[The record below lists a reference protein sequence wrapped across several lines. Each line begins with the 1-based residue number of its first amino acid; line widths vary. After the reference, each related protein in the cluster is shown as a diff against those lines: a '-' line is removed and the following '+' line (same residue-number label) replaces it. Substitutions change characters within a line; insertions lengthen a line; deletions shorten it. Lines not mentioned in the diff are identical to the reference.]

1 MKILYIV
8 DHITHKSG
16 IASVVLNYY
25 RHINPTIIQIDF
37 ITLDEN
43 DGDLEDELVNSG
55 AKIYYMPKLSMK
67 TVQTVKKYFVDFF
80 DNYRCEYTIVHSHF
94 SQMDGLIFPI
104 AKRNGFVRCCI
115 SHSHNS
121 KFADDLVRAV
131 RNRILCLPIKRLAD
145 VKAACSI
152 KAGENLY
159 GRKFSKLNNSIV
171 INNAIDTNRFSYDE
185 KKRFEYRNKLQVD
198 SSTLV
203 LGTVGGIRLQKN
215 QKFLLDIA
223 KCLKEK
229 NPELKFKMF
238 IIGEGPMKCEI
249 AEYIRVHNLSGV
261 IELLGERNNISELYQ
276 AMDIFLLPSL
286 YEGLPVVG
294 VEAQSVGL
302 KCIFSANITN
312 EINIVNST
320 FLEIDDVRKWVD
332 MIKTIAWV
340 PTDRIS
346 AKQKVI
352 ESGFDITV
360 ESRKLEQFYV
370 EVGNNE

>member
-8 DHITHKSG
+8 DHITHRSG

-25 RHINPTIIQIDF
+25 RHINPDIVQIDF

-55 AKIYYMPKLSMK
+55 AQIYYMPKLSMK
-67 TVQTVKKYFVDFF
+67 MIQIVKKYFVVFF
-80 DNYRCEYTIVHSHF
+80 NNHCYEYTIVHSHF

-104 AKRNGFVRCCI
+104 AKRNGYVRCCI

-131 RNRILCLPIKRLAD
+131 RNRILCFPIRRLAD
-145 VKAACSI
+145 VKAACSL

-159 GRKFSKLNNSIV
+159 GRNFSKLNNSIV
-171 INNAIDTNRFSYDE
+171 INNAIDTTKFSYNE
-185 KKRFEYRNKLQVD
+185 KKRFKYRNELQVD

-203 LGTVGGIRLQKN
+203 LGTVGGLRQQKN
-215 QKFLLDIA
+215 QKFLVDIA
-223 KCLKEK
+223 KYLKEK

-238 IIGEGPMKCEI
+238 IIGEGPMKWEI
-249 AEYIRVHNLSGV
+249 IEYIRARNLSGV
-261 IELLGERNNISELYQ
+261 IELLGERDDVSELYQ

-312 EINIVNST
+312 EIDIVNST

-332 MIKTIAWV
+332 MIKTIACV
-340 PTDRIS
+340 QTNRIS
-346 AKQKVI
+346 AKQEVI
-352 ESGFDITV
+352 ESGFDINV
-360 ESRKLEQFYV
+360 ESKKLEQFYIK
-370 EVGNNE
+370 VGKNE